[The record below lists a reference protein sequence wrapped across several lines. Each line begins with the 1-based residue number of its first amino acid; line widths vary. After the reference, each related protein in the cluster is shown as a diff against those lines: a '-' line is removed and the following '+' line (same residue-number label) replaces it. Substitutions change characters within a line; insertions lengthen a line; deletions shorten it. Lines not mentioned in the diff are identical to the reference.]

1 METKVETKVESK
13 LLVDYND
20 IPIIENPKRLK
31 INLFRHQLA
40 SIHSMEKL
48 EREKQVEQK
57 DCTKETRIGINADY
71 TGYGKTLSMIGLI
84 VRDKMEWNID
94 YPFVIEHIYNE
105 SEGLIKTR
113 KLTRLDK
120 LQANLILVSPT
131 ILKQWEKELEY
142 TDLTVGVISTK
153 KDIDNVNA
161 ENCDVVLVTPTN
173 YNDLIKSYSRYAW
186 KRFIF
191 DEPGHN
197 KVIGMKNVQA
207 GFYWLVTATPSHIIS
222 QHRNGRESFMKK
234 IIGDDCSPIEDQ
246 FAGMIIK
253 NDLDF
258 VQSSFRMPS
267 TYHTNYICF
276 QPLYK
281 AVLGLVSDNIKTMIE
296 ADNIE
301 GVIEALGG
309 TKTNNILELVKQ
321 KLAEELE
328 SAESKIRIYNLRRE
342 QTKIDEWNMK
352 KNLILNKL
360 NTIENRVAS
369 MINGNCNICF
379 DKLVNPIVE
388 PACHNIFCGKCI
400 LTWLRTKQSCPLCRQ
415 NIVANELIYLQ
426 NENQTES
433 KSESLEEK
441 KLTKP
446 ETIVN
451 IIKNK
456 PEGKFI
462 IFSSYDQTFDQIN
475 LTLLENNIKFKLIKG
490 TTQQMQKTIND
501 YKIGDLQVIFL
512 NSKFNG
518 SGINL
523 QETSD
528 IIIYHEMSDSTKT
541 QIIGRANRI
550 GRTSPLYVHHLKS
563 SEV

>member
-1 METKVETKVESK
+1 MESKVETK
-13 LLVDYND
+13 VDYND
-20 IPIIENPKRLK
+20 IPIVENPKRLK

-40 SIHSMEKL
+40 SIYSMEKL

-71 TGYGKTLSMIGLI
+71 TGYGKTLSMIGLM
-84 VRDKMEWNID
+84 VRNKMEWNVD

-113 KLTRLDK
+113 KLSRLDR

-142 TDLTVGVISTK
+142 TDLTVGVIATK

-161 ENCDVVLVTPTN
+161 EHCDVVLVTPTN

-197 KVIGMKNVQA
+197 KVIGMKN
-207 GFYWLVTATPSHIIS
+207 
-222 QHRNGRESFMKK
+222 RNGRESFMKK
-234 IIGDDCSPIEDQ
+234 IIGDDCSPIEEQ
-246 FAGMIIK
+246 FAGMIVK

-267 TYHTNYICF
+267 TYHTNYTCF

-281 AVLGLVSDNIKTMIE
+281 AVIGLVNDNIKTMIE

-321 KLAEELE
+321 KLSEELE

-342 QTKIDEWNMK
+342 QTKIDEWTLK
-352 KNLILNKL
+352 KNLIINKL
-360 NTIENRVAS
+360 NTIENRLTTMVS
-369 MINGNCNICF
+369 GNCNICF
-379 DKLVNPIVE
+379 DKLVNPILE
-388 PACHNIFCGKCI
+388 PSCHNLFCGKCI
-400 LTWLRTKQSCPLCRQ
+400 LTWLQTKQTCPLCRQ
-415 NIVANELIYLQ
+415 NVLANELIYVRD
-426 NENQTES
+426 ENQVES
-433 KSESLEEK
+433 KTEEK

-462 IFSSYDQTFDQIN
+462 IFSSYDQTFEQIN
-475 LTLLENNIKFKLIKG
+475 ITLLENNIKFKLIKG
-490 TTQQMQKTIND
+490 TTQQMQKTIDD
-501 YKIGDLQVIFL
+501 YKTGDLQVIFL

-550 GRTSPLYVHHLKS
+550 GRTSPLYVHHLMA
-563 SEV
+563 EV

>member
-1 METKVETKVESK
+1 MESK
-13 LLVDYND
+13 VDYND
-20 IPIIENPKRLK
+20 IPIVENPKRLK

-40 SIHSMEKL
+40 SIYSMEKL

-71 TGYGKTLSMIGLI
+71 TGYGKTLSMIGLM
-84 VRDKMEWNID
+84 VRDKMEWNVD

-113 KLTRLDK
+113 KLTRLDR

-142 TDLTVGVISTK
+142 TELIVGVIATK

-234 IIGDDCSPIEDQ
+234 IIGDDCFQIEDQ
-246 FAGMIIK
+246 FAGMIVK

-258 VQSSFRMPS
+258 VQSSFSMPS
-267 TYHTNYICF
+267 TYHTTYSCF

-281 AVLGLVSDNIKTMIE
+281 AVIGLVSDNIKTMIE

-309 TKTNNILELVKQ
+309 TKTNNIIELVKQ
-321 KLAEELE
+321 KLTEELE
-328 SAESKIRIYNLRRE
+328 TAESKIRIYTLRRE
-342 QTKIDEWNMK
+342 QQKIDEWILK
-352 KNLILNKL
+352 KNSIINKL
-360 NTIENRVAS
+360 NTIENRVAT
-369 MINGNCNICF
+369 MISGNCNICF
-379 DKLVNPIVE
+379 DKLVNPILE
-388 PACHNIFCGKCI
+388 PSCHNLFCGKCI
-400 LTWLRTKQSCPLCRQ
+400 LTWLRTKQTCPLCRQ
-415 NIVANELIYLQ
+415 NVIANQLIYLQ

-433 KSESLEEK
+433 KTEEK

-462 IFSSYDQTFDQIN
+462 IFSSYDQTFEQIN
-475 LTLLENNIKFKLIKG
+475 LTLFESNIKFKLIKG
-490 TTQQMQKTIND
+490 TTQQMQKTIDD
-501 YKIGDLQVIFL
+501 YKTGDLQVIFL

-523 QETSD
+523 QETTD

-563 SEV
+563 SEI

>member
-1 METKVETKVESK
+1 METKA
-13 LLVDYND
+13 VDYND
-20 IPIIENPKRLK
+20 IPIVDNPKRLK

-40 SIHSMEKL
+40 SIYSMEKL

-57 DCTKETRIGINADY
+57 DCIKETRIGINADY
-71 TGYGKTLSMIGLI
+71 TGYGKTLSMIGLM
-84 VRDKMEWNID
+84 VRDKMEWNVD
-94 YPFVIEHIYNE
+94 YPFVIEHIHNE
-105 SEGLIKTR
+105 SEGLIKSR

-120 LQANLILVSPT
+120 LPANLILVSPT

-142 TDLTVGVISTK
+142 TELRVGVIATK

-161 ENCDVVLVTPTN
+161 DNCDVVLVTPTN

-234 IIGDDCSPIEDQ
+234 IIGDECYQIEEQ
-246 FAGMIIK
+246 FAGMIVR
-253 NDLDF
+253 NNLDF
-258 VQSSFRMPS
+258 VQTSFNMPP
-267 TYHTNYICF
+267 TYHTNYSCF

-281 AVLGLVSDNIKTMIE
+281 AVIGLVNDNIKTMIE

-309 TKTNNILELVKQ
+309 TKTNNIIELVKQ
-321 KLAEELE
+321 KLTEELE
-328 SAESKIRIYNLRRE
+328 NVEAKIRIYTMRRE
-342 QTKIDEWNMK
+342 QTKIDEWTLK
-352 KNLILNKL
+352 KNSVLNKL
-360 NTIENRVAS
+360 NTIENRLAT
-369 MINGNCNICF
+369 MISGNCNICF
-379 DKLVNPIVE
+379 DKLVNPIME
-388 PACHNIFCGKCI
+388 PSCHNLFCGKCI

-415 NIVANELIYLQ
+415 NIVANELIYLRDS
-426 NENQTES
+426 EHTES
-433 KSESLEEK
+433 KLEVEEK
-441 KLTKP
+441 KLTKQ

-462 IFSSYDQTFDQIN
+462 IFSSYDQTFDQIYS
-475 LTLLENNIKFKLIKG
+475 TLLENSIKFKLIKG
-490 TTQQMQKTIND
+490 SSQQMQNTIDD
-501 YKIGDLQVIFL
+501 YKTGDLQVIFL

-523 QETSD
+523 QETTD
-528 IIIYHEMSDSTKT
+528 IIIYHDMSESTKT

-550 GRTSPLYVHHLKS
+550 GRTSPLYVHHLMA
-563 SEV
+563 EV